1 MLRMSDFT
9 LVFWGICTGFVNVA
23 VAFLS
28 NVCLSS
34 YDALGHIIS
43 EAAATTTVCL
53 LRWTIHLYFPNAGS
67 AQHSNTQHSP
77 KHLHTKV
84 CHEH

>member
-9 LVFWGICTGFVNVA
+9 LVFWSICTGFVNVA

-28 NVCLSS
+28 MVCLSS

-43 EAAATTTVCL
+43 EAAATTTACL
-53 LRWTIHLYFPNAGS
+53 
-67 AQHSNTQHSP
+67 
-77 KHLHTKV
+77 
-84 CHEH
+84 